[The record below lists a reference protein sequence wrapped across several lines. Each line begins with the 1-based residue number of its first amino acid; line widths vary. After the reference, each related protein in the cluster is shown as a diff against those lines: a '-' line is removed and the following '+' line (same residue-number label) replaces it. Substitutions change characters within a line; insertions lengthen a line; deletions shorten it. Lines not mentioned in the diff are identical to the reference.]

1 MMATT
6 RRHFILTAIAFPLVA
21 SAASPSPIEVDVS
34 NVKDVPSLI
43 AAIRRAGGNLL
54 PKSLPDKEFY
64 IAFAKVFVANARAA
78 ADHGFQIPEWVLER
92 LPKRKV
98 IFPVLGIAI
107 FTIYGITF
115 AVPVATIMAAVLAS
129 FAIMV
134 TAVVAALH
142 AAVSTATKT

>member
-1 MMATT
+1 M
-6 RRHFILTAIAFPLVA
+6 
-21 SAASPSPIEVDVS
+21 
-34 NVKDVPSLI
+34 
-43 AAIRRAGGNLL
+43 L

-64 IAFAKVFVANARAA
+64 KEFAKVFVANARAA

-107 FTIYGITF
+107 FTVYGVTF

-134 TAVVAALH
+134 TAVVAALR
-142 AAVSTATKT
+142 ATVSAVTKT